1 MIVRKVVASAA
12 IAGTIGMGGL
22 ALAGTASADSN
33 WKPGDTVNNSG
44 VLLNGIKVGNG
55 THFLNGV
62 KVGNGN
68 LNGTKLFNGNT
79 FAFASGNT
87 VEFKLANGNSLFN
100 GVLKD
105 GIGSGNVLRNVGNG
119 LLGPATTP

>member
-12 IAGTIGMGGL
+12 IAGTLGMGGL

-33 WKPGDTVNNSG
+33 SKPGDKINNSG
-44 VLLNGIKVGNG
+44 VLLNGITVGNG
-55 THFLNGV
+55 THFLNGF

-68 LNGTKLFNGNT
+68 FNGTKLFNGN
-79 FAFASGNT
+79 AIASNNT
-87 VEFKLANGNSLFN
+87 VVFKLANGNSLFN